1 MKISNYK
8 YLFLRRFTQISLLIL
23 YFGGNI
29 LGWKVLTGDLSSSS
43 LFGVVP
49 LSDPFA
55 ILQMLAAG
63 ASIGATAL
71 IGALIIALFYGV
83 IGGRAF
89 CSWVCPVN
97 LVTDLAAW
105 LRRIFYIDKIERKVW
120 ISRNIRYY
128 MIVLALIVS
137 FVSGLAAFEV
147 ISPITI
153 FNRNMIFGINIA
165 DESVKDAIKIGGT
178 YFLFAFGAGMGLLL
192 AIFLFDLFVVKNG
205 WCGHICPLGGVHSLI
220 GKYSLIRVKHNSD
233 NCTLCMKCKDVCPEV
248 PVLNM
253 IGKRSE
259 FVSQAECTNCGRCV
273 DVCDDDALDFNI
285 RNFLK

>member
-8 YLFLRRFTQISLLIL
+8 YLILRRVVQITILVL
-23 YFGGNI
+23 YFGGNV
-29 LGWKVLTGDLSSSS
+29 LGWKMLTGDLSSSS
-43 LFGVVP
+43 ILGKIP

-63 ASIGATAL
+63 ATIGVNAL
-71 IGALIIALFYGV
+71 MGAVIIALFYGI

-97 LVTDLAAW
+97 MVTDLANW
-105 LRRIFYIDKIERKVW
+105 LRRVLYIDKIERKTW
-120 ISRNIRYY
+120 MSRNVRYY
-128 MIVLALIVS
+128 MIVLSLIVS
-137 FVSGLAAFEV
+137 FISGLAAFEI

-153 FNRNMIFGINIA
+153 LNRGVVFG
-165 DESVKDAIKIGGT
+165 
-178 YFLFAFGAGMGLLL
+178 FGAGAGLLV

-205 WCGHICPLGGVHSLI
+205 WCGHICPLGGVHSLV
-220 GKYSLIRVKHNSD
+220 GKYSLIRVKHNHD
-233 NCTLCMKCKDVCPEV
+233 NCTLCMKCTTVCPEK

-259 FVSQAECTNCGRCV
+259 NVSQAECNNCGRCI
-273 DVCDDDALDFNI
+273 DVCDDDALGFNI
-285 RNFLK
+285 RNFIKD